1 MNNNDILRRLRYTF
15 DFTDRQMLD
24 LFNESGHPITQDQ
37 LHKWYKKE
45 DQPGYIELDD
55 RHLAAFLDGLII
67 LKRGKVEGR
76 PPVSVP
82 EIDNNTILRKLKIAL
97 ELRDNDMVEI
107 FSLAGMRVSKHEI
120 SAFFRKPSQNQYRP
134 CLDQYLRNF
143 LLGLQIQNRGNEQS

>member
-15 DFTDRQMLD
+15 DFTDKQVLGLME
-24 LFNESGHPITQDQ
+24 ESGHPISQDL

-45 DQPGYIELDD
+45 DQPGYVELDD

-67 LKRGKVEGR
+67 LKRGKIEGC

-97 ELRDNDMVEI
+97 SLRDKDMI
-107 FSLAGMRVSKHEI
+107 NIYDLAGVKVSKHEI
-120 SAFFRKPSQNQYRP
+120 SAFFRKPTQSQHRP

-143 LLGLQIQNRGNEQS
+143 LLGLQKRYR